1 MPASNADLLL
11 LNATPHDIPALN
23 TLIARS
29 ARTLSAGFYTPAQ
42 IESAVRYVFHVD
54 ARLVHD
60 GSYFV
65 VRSHDVIAGC
75 GGWSARAALLNASPD
90 DHGSDTRPLDPA
102 VHPARV
108 RAMFV
113 APEFARRG
121 IGRLLLNA
129 SLDGARAA
137 GFARVELMA
146 TLPGVPLYTAYGFEE
161 IARESATLPDG
172 VELPLVRMRR
182 STHRA

>member
-1 MPASNADLLL
+1 MPDSNAGFELSI
-11 LNATPHDIPALN
+11 ATMHDVPALN
-23 TLIARS
+23 ALIARS
-29 ARTLSAGFYTPAQ
+29 ARALSAGFYTPAQ
-42 IESAVRYVFHVD
+42 VESAVRHVFHVD
-54 ARLVHD
+54 EQLVHD

-75 GGWSARAALLNASPD
+75 GGWSSRAALFHASPD
-90 DHGSDTRPLDPA
+90 DHSPDTLQLDPSLHA
-102 VHPARV
+102 ARV

-121 IGRLLLNA
+121 IGRLLLDA

-146 TLPGVPLYTAYGFEE
+146 TLPGVPLYAAYGFEE
-161 IARESATLPDG
+161 LSHESATLPDG
-172 VELPLVRMRR
+172 VVLPLVRMAR
-182 STHRA
+182 SVERV